1 LAVQIQDLLKGEKP
15 ALFTSKIQEL
25 LVSSTLSWQ
34 LIVAPNG
41 ILLCQNTIFEEAS
54 QASDKG
60 AWIHIPRLVLS
71 ASMEL
76 NRAFEG
82 HHDLDWLRVG
92 VDDPRVKQAPWYQEG
107 RETPLIGK

>member
-1 LAVQIQDLLKGEKP
+1 MAVK
-15 ALFTSKIQEL
+15 
-25 LVSSTLSWQ
+25 SS
-34 LIVAPNG
+34 PNE

-76 NRAFEG
+76 NGAFEG
-82 HHDLDWLRVG
+82 HQDLDWSRVG
-92 VDDPRVKQAPWYQEG
+92 VNDPRVKQAPWYQEG
-107 RETPLIGK
+107 RETPPIGKYIVAYLLGCH